1 MNLQEQNWIN
11 LFGDISP
18 EGTAWYGIWTRYSP
32 ELEVIQSFQ
41 GIRNFSANEDKTV
54 ITHGNN
60 YTYPDGSTEE
70 KEWQIEKEIANQ
82 PDGIVHSA
90 LKSMRAL
97 SLSEAAKTWICPQLI
112 RGNRFGC
119 ELFFQHQD
127 FRTSVTPIYGESG
140 ELERFTQ
147 IREHLNSY
155 PDEKPGAELKN
166 ISGNWVGKKESMTPD
181 LQISQE
187 PELTELKLDPT
198 AGKNKTFFLPDGI
211 VINVPEKVKIGEE
224 FELVVGKMVIENK
237 YKRMTVKYDKNGK
250 FNQLISEVFDQKD

>member
-32 ELEVIQSFQ
+32 ELEVIKSFQ
-41 GIRNFSANEDKTV
+41 GIRKFSANQDKTV
-54 ITHGNN
+54 ITHHNN
-60 YTYPDGSTEE
+60 YTYADGSTEE

-82 PDGIVHSA
+82 PDGMIHPA
-90 LKSMRAL
+90 FESMRSL
-97 SLSEAAKTWICPQLI
+97 SLSEEVKTWMCPQLKI
-112 RGNRFGC
+112 GNRFGG
-119 ELFFQHQD
+119 ELFFQHQN
-127 FRTSVTPIYGESG
+127 FRTSVVTIYGENG
-140 ELERFTQ
+140 ELVSFTQ

-155 PDEKPGAELKN
+155 PDQKPGAELKN

-187 PELTELKLDPT
+187 SEMTELELDPT

-211 VINVPEKVKIGEE
+211 VINVPETVKIGEE

-237 YKRMTVKYDKNGK
+237 YKRMTIKYDKDGE
-250 FNQLISEVFDQKD
+250 FIQLIYEVFDRKD